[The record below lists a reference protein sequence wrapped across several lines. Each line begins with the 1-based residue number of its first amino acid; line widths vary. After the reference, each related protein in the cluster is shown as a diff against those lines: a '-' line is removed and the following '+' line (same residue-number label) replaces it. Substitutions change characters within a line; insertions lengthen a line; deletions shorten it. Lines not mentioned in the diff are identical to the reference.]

1 MICLFISCLQSWFSI
16 SVVHIRTSVPVLPFF
31 VSARNNIETLYQISL
46 VKAFFLL
53 YNTDTG
59 EPRMQH
65 PWRQREHPFSS
76 DLMALIFWFSQCT
89 RYWLRADT
97 TLSVS
102 AVCHPCPMAGSPM
115 PAVLLPPPPL
125 CPYRGG
131 PLLTFWQHG
140 RLCPGCHSQH
150 KVFTSHVSFCVK
162 MAVSLPDCSFISP
175 GS

>member
-1 MICLFISCLQSWFSI
+1 
-16 SVVHIRTSVPVLPFF
+16 
-31 VSARNNIETLYQISL
+31 
-46 VKAFFLL
+46 
-53 YNTDTG
+53 
-59 EPRMQH
+59 MQH

-131 PLLTFWQHG
+131 PLLPFWQHG
-140 RLCPGCHSQH
+140 RLCPGRHSQH
-150 KVFTSHVSFCVK
+150 KVFPSYVSFCICFFQRGRQLHGFT
-162 MAVSLPDCSFISP
+162 ATGLAQSFQVSIRSSISDVNRR
-175 GS
+175 SR